1 MVPVPK
7 TCKKTPSFRTSS
19 RPSAR
24 SSFPALRPVFFPAL
38 RTARPPAPALPSSR
52 ATLFFGE
59 KADGWARNFINF
71 LILEKEGQTR
81 FLQ

>member
-7 TCKKTPSFRTSS
+7 TCQKTPSFR
-19 RPSAR
+19 
-24 SSFPALRPVFFPAL
+24 SSFPFLFPVLFPAHPSGPL
-38 RTARPPAPALPSSR
+38 PGPLPAPSLPSSR
-52 ATLFFGE
+52 ATLFFGKE
-59 KADGWARNFINF
+59 ADGWTRNFINF